1 MDDEKK
7 VYSVVG
13 QVTIG
18 TDEYRDLIEGKFS
31 AERDR
36 DDYRSK
42 YWHEQDVSKK
52 AEDRVKAQ
60 EKAIALYREF
70 VNADTERQNA
80 YKLFLAAKQAEQVTD
95 Y

>member
-1 MDDEKK
+1 MDEERK
-7 VYSVVG
+7 YSVVG

-18 TDEYRDLIEGKFS
+18 TDEYRELIESKFS
-31 AERDR
+31 AEKDR
-36 DDYRSK
+36 DDYRSR

-52 AEDRVKAQ
+52 ANEKVEAQKKALDLYK
-60 EKAIALYREF
+60 EFIAGD
-70 VNADTERQNA
+70 AERQNA